1 MQAGLY
7 SHNEFT
13 KFNIMSNFKINTTE
27 GGSIPALNRVSILD
41 NALSS
46 GLVFNHSCKNGQCGV
61 CKVTLLEG
69 EVIELQKQ
77 SALNEENSDNKILT
91 CCCMAASDIL
101 IDAND
106 LSAMHGIE
114 VKILPTRI
122 NSLDLLSEDI
132 MQVKLRL
139 PPASNFEF
147 LEGQFIDI
155 IGPNSIRRSYSIA
168 SISSNK
174 EIIILI
180 KRVKGGEFSN
190 YWFNE
195 AKSNNLLRIEGPKG
209 TFFLRDRAKPLV
221 FLATGT
227 GIAPIVSILD
237 GLDLDP
243 DFKQTESISLFW
255 GNRVQQDFVWKPN
268 FKRINVR
275 FYPIISR
282 DDDEWRGEIGYVQDV
297 ALRISSDTQKINV
310 YACGASNMINSAKA
324 SFVGAGLSENDFYS
338 DAFVQSY

>member
-1 MQAGLY
+1 MI
-7 SHNEFT
+7 E
-13 KFNIMSNFKINTTE
+13 FKIKTQGGKEFISVE
-27 GGSIPALNRVSILD
+27 GSTVLES
-41 NALSS
+41 ALSA
-46 GLVFNHSCKNGQCGV
+46 GIVLDYSCKNGQCGA
-61 CKVTLLEG
+61 CKTTLLKG
-69 EVIELQKQ
+69 EIIEVQEQL
-77 SALNEENSDNKILT
+77 ALNKEDANNQFLT
-91 CCCMAASDIL
+91 CCCVASSNIL
-101 IDAND
+101 IDAID

-114 VKILPTRI
+114 VKILPAKI
-122 NSLDLLSEDI
+122 DSLDLLSEDI

-139 PPASNFEF
+139 PPTSNFEF

-195 AKSNNLLRIEGPKG
+195 AKPNNLLRIEGPKG
-209 TFFLRDRAKPLV
+209 TFFLRDKAKPLV

-227 GIAPIVSILD
+227 GIAPIISILD
-237 GLDLDP
+237 GLESDP
-243 DFKQTESISLFW
+243 DFNQTKSISLFW
-255 GNRVQQDFVWKPN
+255 GNREQQDFVWKPN
-268 FKRINVR
+268 FKKINVD

-282 DDDEWRGEIGYVQDV
+282 KDDNWKGEIGYVQDV
-297 ALRISSDTQKINV
+297 ALRISDNVRKINV
-310 YACGASNMINSAKA
+310 YACGATEMINSAKA
-324 SFVGAGLSENDFYS
+324 SFVKSGLSENDFYS

>member
-1 MQAGLY
+1 MIEYKIKTKEGKEFLSVEGKTVLESALSAGFVFEHSCKSGQCGACKTTLLQG
-7 SHNEFT
+7 
-13 KFNIMSNFKINTTE
+13 KIIE
-27 GGSIPALNRVSILD
+27 LQEQVALNRKDVSD
-41 NALSS
+41 Q
-46 GLVFNHSCKNGQCGV
+46 F
-61 CKVTLLEG
+61 
-69 EVIELQKQ
+69 
-77 SALNEENSDNKILT
+77 LT
-91 CCCMAASDIL
+91 CCCTVSSDIL
-101 IDAND
+101 IDAAD
-106 LSAMHGIE
+106 LSVMHGME
-114 VKILPTRI
+114 VKILPARV
-122 NSLDLLSEDI
+122 NSLELLSEDI

-139 PPASNFEF
+139 PPTSDFVF

-168 SISSNK
+168 SISSNNK
-174 EIIILI
+174 ITLLI
-180 KRVKGGEFSN
+180 KKVKDGKLSH
-190 YWFNE
+190 YWFNK
-195 AKSNNLLRIEGPKG
+195 AKLNDLLRIEGPKG
-209 TFFLRDRAKPLV
+209 TFFLRDRVKPLV

-297 ALRISSDTQKINV
+297 ALRISSDTHKINV
-310 YACGASNMINSAKA
+310 YACGASSMINSAKA

>member
-1 MQAGLY
+1 MNA
-7 SHNEFT
+7 FT
-13 KFNIMSNFKINTTE
+13 INTIE
-27 GGSIPALNRVSILD
+27 GKGFSSIDGKTILD
-41 NALSS
+41 SAFSS
-46 GLVFNHSCKNGQCGV
+46 ELVFEYSCKNGQCGT
-61 CKVTLLEG
+61 CKTTLLKG
-69 EVIELQKQ
+69 EIIEVQKQ
-77 SALNEENSDNKILT
+77 LALDKDDAHDQFLT
-91 CCCMAASDIL
+91 CCCVAASDIL
-101 IDAND
+101 IDAID

-114 VKILPTRI
+114 VKILPI
-122 NSLDLLSEDI
+122 KISSLDLLSEDI

-209 TFFLRDRAKPLV
+209 TFFLRDKAKPLV

-227 GIAPIVSILD
+227 GIAPIISILD
-237 GLDLDP
+237 GLESDP
-243 DFKQTESISLFW
+243 DFNQTKSISLFW
-255 GNRVQQDFVWKPN
+255 GNREQQDFVWKPN
-268 FKRINVR
+268 FKKINVD

-282 DDDEWRGEIGYVQDV
+282 KDDNWKGEIGYVQDV
-297 ALRISSDTQKINV
+297 ALRISDNARKINV
-310 YACGASNMINSAKA
+310 YACGATEMINSAKA
-324 SFVGAGLSENDFYS
+324 SFVKSGLSENDFYS

>member
-1 MQAGLY
+1 M
-7 SHNEFT
+7 
-13 KFNIMSNFKINTTE
+13 NIININTIE
-27 GGSIPALNRVSILD
+27 GNSFPSKNGETILES
-41 NALSS
+41 ALSS
-46 GLVFNHSCKNGQCGV
+46 GFVFEYSCKSGQCGT
-61 CKVTLLEG
+61 CKTTLLKG
-69 EVIELQKQ
+69 KVIEVQEQL
-77 SALNEENSDNKILT
+77 ALNKKDANNQFLT
-91 CCCMAASDIL
+91 CCCVAASDIL
-101 IDAND
+101 IDATD

-114 VKILPTRI
+114 VKILPTKV
-122 NSLDLLSEDI
+122 NSLELLSEDI

-139 PPASNFEF
+139 KPSSNFVF

-174 EIIILI
+174 EITLLI
-180 KRVKGGEFSN
+180 KRVINGEFSN

-195 AKSNNLLRIEGPKG
+195 VTSNDLLRIEGPKG

-227 GIAPIVSILD
+227 GIAPIISILD
-237 GLDLDP
+237 RLDSDP
-243 DFKQTESISLFW
+243 DFNQTESISLFW
-255 GNRVQQDFVWKPN
+255 GNRMQQDFVWKPN
-268 FKRINVR
+268 FKKINVD

-282 DDDEWRGEIGYVQDV
+282 KDDEWKGEIGYVQDV
-297 ALRISSDTQKINV
+297 ALRISSDTHKINV
-310 YACGASNMINSAKA
+310 YACGASSMINSAKA

>member
-27 GGSIPALNRVSILD
+27 GSSIPALNRASILD

-77 SALNEENSDNKILT
+77 SALNEENADNKILT

-209 TFFLRDRAKPLV
+209 TFFLRDRTKSLV

-227 GIAPIVSILD
+227 GIAPIISILD
-237 GLDLDP
+237 GLESDP
-243 DFKQTESISLFW
+243 DFNQTKSISLFW
-255 GNRVQQDFVWKPN
+255 GNREQQDFVWKPN
-268 FKRINVR
+268 FKKINVD

-282 DDDEWRGEIGYVQDV
+282 KDDNWKGEIGYVQDV
-297 ALRISSDTQKINV
+297 ALRISDNARKINV
-310 YACGASNMINSAKA
+310 YACGATEMINSAKA
-324 SFVGAGLSENDFYS
+324 SFVKSGLSENDFYS

>member
-1 MQAGLY
+1 
-7 SHNEFT
+7 
-13 KFNIMSNFKINTTE
+13 
-27 GGSIPALNRVSILD
+27 
-41 NALSS
+41 
-46 GLVFNHSCKNGQCGV
+46 
-61 CKVTLLEG
+61 
-69 EVIELQKQ
+69 
-77 SALNEENSDNKILT
+77 
-91 CCCMAASDIL
+91 
-101 IDAND
+101 
-106 LSAMHGIE
+106 MHGIE

-209 TFFLRDRAKPLV
+209 TFFLRDKAKPLV

-227 GIAPIVSILD
+227 GIAPIISILD
-237 GLDLDP
+237 GLESDP
-243 DFKQTESISLFW
+243 DFNQTKSISLFW
-255 GNRVQQDFVWKPN
+255 GNREQQDFVWKPN
-268 FKRINVR
+268 FKKINVD

-282 DDDEWRGEIGYVQDV
+282 KDDNWKGEIGYVQDV
-297 ALRISSDTQKINV
+297 ALRISDNARKINV
-310 YACGASNMINSAKA
+310 YACGATEMINSAKA
-324 SFVGAGLSENDFYS
+324 SFVKSGLSENDFYS

>member
-1 MQAGLY
+1 M
-7 SHNEFT
+7 
-13 KFNIMSNFKINTTE
+13 NIININTIE
-27 GGSIPALNRVSILD
+27 GNSFPSKNGETILES
-41 NALSS
+41 ALSS
-46 GLVFNHSCKNGQCGV
+46 GIVFEYSCKSGQCGT
-61 CKVTLLEG
+61 CKTTLLEG
-69 EVIELQKQ
+69 EVIEIQEQL
-77 SALNEENSDNKILT
+77 ALNKEDVNNQFLT
-91 CCCMAASDIL
+91 CCCVAASDIL
-101 IDAND
+101 IDATD

-122 NSLDLLSEDI
+122 NSLELLSEDI
-132 MQVKLRL
+132 MQVKLRV
-139 PPASNFEF
+139 PPSSNFVF

-174 EIIILI
+174 EITLLI
-180 KRVKGGEFSN
+180 KRVINGEFSN

-195 AKSNNLLRIEGPKG
+195 VTSNDLLRIEGPKG

-227 GIAPIVSILD
+227 GIAPIISILD
-237 GLDLDP
+237 RLDSDP
-243 DFKQTESISLFW
+243 DFNQTESISLFW
-255 GNRVQQDFVWKPN
+255 GNRMQQDFVWKPN
-268 FKRINVR
+268 FKKINVD

-282 DDDEWRGEIGYVQDV
+282 KDDEWKGEIGYVQDV
-297 ALRISSDTQKINV
+297 ALRISSDTHKINV
-310 YACGASNMINSAKA
+310 YACGASSMINSAKA